1 MTDWNAIAEARS
13 LDIPADEIETV
24 APVLDALENTV
35 RPLLTQLSW
44 TDEPALGLSEPND
57 H

>member
-1 MTDWNAIAEARS
+1 MTDWNAIAQARS
-13 LDIPADEIETV
+13 LDIPADEIEAI
-24 APVLDALENTV
+24 APVLDALENAV
-35 RPLLTQLSW
+35 RPLLAQLSW